1 MGSSSR
7 VRELVSRWWGVPVLL
22 GVAAV
27 GGWGI
32 GSGEW
37 GQPEWRGREWTIGT
51 DNARPYHFMRADGT
65 TGGMIA
71 DVMNEAAKRS
81 EVKLKWVVRPEGPA
95 KAIGAGRV
103 DIWPL
108 LSVQKEMWPEF
119 HFTKPYLKNSYV
131 LVCPRDC
138 DVDSGRLKV
147 RRVAVVNYPLVRKL
161 AGEAFPAAEKRLVA
175 NREEAM
181 GAACRG
187 EADGAFMESRAVQY
201 MMLHRPAECRPMDLH
216 SYGMNVPST
225 ELALASTDA
234 GAAAAERLREEI
246 DGMLADGTMGR
257 LMRKWNYYYSGES
270 EALFGEERARRASRV
285 AQLLAGTLGLV
296 VVALLVLMARMR
308 EARREAQA
316 ASAAKTQFL
325 ATMSH
330 EIRTPLHGLL
340 GMSQLLKESRL
351 EGEQRE
357 YVEMLEHSG
366 RTLLTLVNDVLDLE
380 RVERGKVELCVA
392 AYEPAKLFAAELRAW
407 EAQAR
412 AKAIE
417 LRAEGWERL
426 PERALG
432 DEARIRQVVANL
444 LSNAMKFTARGSITL
459 AVEVQG
465 SGEQRVATVEV
476 RDTGIGI
483 AADSLARI
491 FEQFSQA
498 DQTIS
503 RRYGGTGLGLSIARR
518 LVELMGGAM
527 AVESEPGVGTK
538 FRFTLPML
546 EARSEA
552 RGEGRSPAGAAQA
565 RGAVHWPSCG
575 RARVLLVEDNA
586 VNQRIAQKI
595 LEKAGCEVETVDN
608 GQAALEA
615 LERGSYCAVFMDC
628 QMPVMDGLTATRE
641 LRRLGRQ
648 VPVIA
653 LTASAMAAEK
663 ERCLQAGMDDY
674 LTKPM
679 DLAELDRVLR
689 RWVRGESKCDTLAH
703 IR

>member
-1 MGSSSR
+1 
-7 VRELVSRWWGVPVLL
+7 
-22 GVAAV
+22 
-27 GGWGI
+27 
-32 GSGEW
+32 
-37 GQPEWRGREWTIGT
+37 
-51 DNARPYHFMRADGT
+51 
-65 TGGMIA
+65 
-71 DVMNEAAKRS
+71 
-81 EVKLKWVVRPEGPA
+81 
-95 KAIGAGRV
+95 
-103 DIWPL
+103 
-108 LSVQKEMWPEF
+108 
-119 HFTKPYLKNSYV
+119 
-131 LVCPRDC
+131 
-138 DVDSGRLKV
+138 
-147 RRVAVVNYPLVRKL
+147 
-161 AGEAFPAAEKRLVA
+161 
-175 NREEAM
+175 M